1 LNKKVGILGGGFGL
15 YGYLPAFANL
25 QYDIYTLSKYENYIN
40 KRPDLGRYI
49 ENINFLKEEK
59 ELINKVDYINIARNP
74 ESQYQFLIDNKPYSF
89 KHLYLEKP
97 IAHQGIAYS
106 ECIENFKI
114 EKTSFSVFY
123 SLTYMDWYNNIIKEM
138 MKGVNQKIEIV
149 WRIKQKSSSWKQNI
163 SKGGGMLKFYG
174 IHFIK
179 MIIDANLAL
188 KNITMSE
195 NKLEINLESKN
206 FNLLNISIESNN
218 KNLFAIHKNEEIQIN
233 SFNPFLKEIIPGLP
247 DPRIEILEKYI
258 QSDSSTA
265 LELEENIIT
274 WLNLLEQKIS
284 LN

>member
-1 LNKKVGILGGGFGL
+1 MNKKVGILGGGFGL

-25 QYDIYTLSKYENYIN
+25 HYEIYTLSKYETFIN
-40 KRPDLGRYI
+40 KRPDLDKYI
-49 ENINFLKEEK
+49 ENINFLNEEE

-74 ESQYQFLIDNKPYSF
+74 ESQYQFLIYNKPYSF

-97 IAHQGIAYS
+97 IAHQTMAYS
-106 ECIENFKI
+106 KCIENFEI

-123 SLTYMDWYNNIIKEM
+123 SLNYMDWYNNIIEEM
-138 MKGVNQKIEIV
+138 VQEVDQKFEIV
-149 WRIKQKSSSWKQNI
+149 WKIKQKSSSWKQDV

-179 MIIDANLAL
+179 MFIDANLTL
-188 KNITMSE
+188 KNVTMSE

-206 FNLLNISIESNN
+206 FNLLNISIESND
-218 KNLFAIHKNEEIQIN
+218 KNLFSIHKNEEIQIN
-233 SFNPFLKEIIPGLP
+233 SSNPFLKEIIPKLP

-265 LELEENIIT
+265 LELEKNILV
-274 WLNLLEQKIS
+274 WLDLLEQKINLS
-284 LN
+284 

>member
-1 LNKKVGILGGGFGL
+1 
-15 YGYLPAFANL
+15 
-25 QYDIYTLSKYENYIN
+25 
-40 KRPDLGRYI
+40 
-49 ENINFLKEEK
+49 
-59 ELINKVDYINIARNP
+59 
-74 ESQYQFLIDNKPYSF
+74 
-89 KHLYLEKP
+89 
-97 IAHQGIAYS
+97 
-106 ECIENFKI
+106 
-114 EKTSFSVFY
+114 
-123 SLTYMDWYNNIIKEM
+123 
-138 MKGVNQKIEIV
+138 
-149 WRIKQKSSSWKQNI
+149 
-163 SKGGGMLKFYG
+163 
-174 IHFIK
+174 
-179 MIIDANLAL
+179 
-188 KNITMSE
+188 MSE

>member
-40 KRPDLGRYI
+40 KRPDLDRYI
-49 ENINFLKEEK
+49 ENINFLNEEK
-59 ELINKVDYINIARNP
+59 ELINKVDYINVARNP
-74 ESQYQFLIDNKPYSF
+74 ESQYQFLIHNKPYSF

-97 IAHQGIAYS
+97 IAHQGAAYS

-149 WRIKQKSSSWKQNI
+149 WKIKQKSSSWKQDI
-163 SKGGGMLKFYG
+163 TKGGGMLKFYG

-179 MIIDANLAL
+179 MIIDANLTL
-188 KNITMSE
+188 KNATMSE
-195 NKLEINLESKN
+195 SKLEINLESKN
-206 FNLLNISIESNN
+206 FNLLNISIESSN
-218 KNLFAIHKNEEIQIN
+218 KNLFAIYKNEEIQIN
-233 SFNPFLKEIIPGLP
+233 STNPFLKEIIPGLP

-265 LELEENIIT
+265 LGLEENIIT
-274 WLNLLEQKIS
+274 WLDLLEQKIN

>member
-1 LNKKVGILGGGFGL
+1 MNKKVGILGGGFGL

-40 KRPDLGRYI
+40 KRPDLDRYI

-59 ELINKVDYINIARNP
+59 ELINKVDYINVARNP
-74 ESQYQFLIDNKPYSF
+74 ESQYQFLINNKPYSF

-97 IAHQGIAYS
+97 IAHQGAAYS

-149 WRIKQKSSSWKQNI
+149 WKIKQKSSSWKQDI
-163 SKGGGMLKFYG
+163 TKGGGMLKFYG

-179 MIIDANLAL
+179 MIIDANLTL
-188 KNITMSE
+188 KNVTMSE

-218 KNLFAIHKNEEIQIN
+218 KNLFAIYKNEEIQIN
-233 SFNPFLKEIIPGLP
+233 STNPFLKEIIPGLP

-265 LELEENIIT
+265 LGLEENIIT
-274 WLNLLEQKIS
+274 WLDLLEQKIN